1 MKKQSVGRPNGS
13 DAQTKRGNRPP
24 VLSQSKRKGELVE
37 LAFAYKATALG
48 FGVAK
53 PYGDSERFDFIVSS
67 GPRLWRVQIKSTYKA
82 GIRGYGIRAYGT
94 TQRGAAM
101 YTPDQI
107 DLIVVYLVPE
117 GIWYIIP
124 IEAIGARSSLYFY
137 PQGSQKG
144 LCRYEKYRE
153 AWWLM
158 KSKKKS
164 RAAENPR

>member
-1 MKKQSVGRPNGS
+1 MKKQSVGRP
-13 DAQTKRGNRPP
+13 KRSHASPQRQNRPP
-24 VLSQSKRKGELVE
+24 ILSQSKRKGELVE
-37 LAFAYKATALG
+37 LAFAHKATALG

-53 PYGDSERFDFIVSS
+53 PYGDSERFDFIVIS
-67 GPRLWRVQIKSTYKA
+67 GPQLWRVQIKSTYKA
-82 GIRGYGIRAYGT
+82 GIRGYAIHAYGT

-124 IEAIGARSSLYFY
+124 IEAVGGRSSLYFY

-164 RAAENPR
+164 GIAKSPR